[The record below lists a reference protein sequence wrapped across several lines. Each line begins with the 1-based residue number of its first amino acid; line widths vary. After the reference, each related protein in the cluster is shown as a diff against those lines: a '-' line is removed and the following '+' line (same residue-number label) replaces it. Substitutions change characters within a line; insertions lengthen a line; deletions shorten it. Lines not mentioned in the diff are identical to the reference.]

1 MSLPTTFK
9 AATVAGK
16 GENHITSER
25 SLSPLKSGEV
35 AIKITATAI
44 NPVDWK
50 IRDYGVFVQEW
61 PTVLGSDAAGE
72 VVALGPDTSRV
83 SVGDRVFFQGILG
96 NIESTTFQQYCKMP
110 EALLAKTP
118 SSISDE
124 QAAGIQLTTIA
135 AVTAFYDKSGRGL
148 PAPWDKGGDSV
159 GKGKAVV
166 ILGGSSSVGQYAV
179 QLARLSGFERIVT
192 NASPAHHEHL
202 TTLGAHAVL
211 DRTNTSLEDYV
222 STIGDYPLEFV
233 FDTIGARVTQKLGVK
248 ILQSLKVEGSRVA
261 TVSQADSEA
270 KELGETKEPKVV
282 VQGVMGFGSAP
293 HLRYLSEPLSEHL
306 GGEEGWIAKG
316 LFTPNRVTVVP
327 GGLDNIEEA
336 LAKNKRGVSGEKVVI
351 RPWDKSE

>member
-16 GENHITSER
+16 GEKHVTSER
-25 SLSPLKSGEV
+25 SLSPLNSGEV

-50 IRDYGVFVQEW
+50 IRDYGAFVKEW

-72 VVALGPDTSRV
+72 VVALGPDTSRL

-110 EALLAKTP
+110 EALLVKTP
-118 SSISDE
+118 ESISDD
-124 QAAGIQLTTIA
+124 QAASIQLTTVA
-135 AVTAFYDKSGRGL
+135 AVTAFYDKTGQGL
-148 PAPWDKGGDSV
+148 PAPWDEGGEAA
-159 GKGKAVV
+159 GEGKAVV
-166 ILGGSSSVGQYAV
+166 ILGGSSSVGQYAT

-192 NASPAHHEHL
+192 NASPAHHEYL

-248 ILQSLKVEGSRVA
+248 ILQAKKVEGSRVV
-261 TVSQADSEA
+261 TVNQADSEA
-270 KELGETKEPKVV
+270 KELGQSKEPKVD
-282 VQGVMGFGSAP
+282 VQGVLGFGSSP
-293 HLRYLSEPLSEHL
+293 TLRYLSEPLAEHL
-306 GGEEGWIAKG
+306 GGEDGWIAKG
-316 LFTPNRVTVVP
+316 LFAPNRVTVVP

-336 LAKNKRGVSGEKVVI
+336 LAKNKRGVSGEKIVI
-351 RPWDKSE
+351 RPWD